1 MKTKANVV
9 GVAVSGNVVKEERLM
24 GVPVRTVDA
33 LLNYRK
39 TAYVV
44 LAVMTEAYKI
54 QMREKLRELEF
65 AHIIEIPYGLF
76 HY

>member
-1 MKTKANVV
+1 
-9 GVAVSGNVVKEERLM
+9 M